1 MAAGAGLAAAFF
13 AAGAACVVKNE
24 VSTSKIV
31 HKNDGKCARCGD
43 AKAPAAA
50 ASTRLR
56 LCGRLG
62 FGGSRLRGR
71 GCARRRGVMNAQ
83 FAHQA
88 REQCAGGAQ
97 PSTARAF
104 ATLAGL
110 GATAFA
116 AGAFFAAAFA
126 GVAFLAGVFAMA
138 ARAGVASAT
147 LAFAPA
153 GAARAA
159 RGAPGERKSDA
170 NGVGRRAGWRH
181 RPQRHDDSTS
191 AASSRSATR
200 SALRDPRR
208 GAQYV
213 QEVRI
218 NACAAPRRVAA
229 CTGSLSSLPQR
240 GVQAAPE
247 AYRLTRH
254 AQVHRPRGGYRA
266 KPGQVVRAA
275 RHQRRVR
282 MPPPFAARAPALGR
296 LRPRSH
302 DSATMWALRSL
313 CAAASSALKRPVLS
327 PPCLRSEAW
336 RAVSE
341 AGGQRRAG

>member
-1 MAAGAGLAAAFF
+1 MQSWFSRLKSSCVPVPAPARQAHFLPLAGFLAAGFAAAGFFAAAAFLAGAAAGFFAAAGLAAGFGAGAGGAGAGLAAGAAAAAGFF

-31 HKNDGKCARCGD
+31 HTNDGKCARCGD

-62 FGGSRLRGR
+62 FGGSRLQGR

-88 REQCAGGAQ
+88 REQCGSVAQ

-116 AGAFFAAAFA
+116 AGAGFAAALA

-138 ARAGVASAT
+138 ARAGVGSAT

-170 NGVGRRAGWRH
+170 NGVGRRAGWRR
-181 RPQRHDDSTS
+181 RPNGLTISTS
-191 AASSRSATR
+191 AALSRSATR

-229 CTGSLSSLPQR
+229 YAGSSSSLPQR
-240 GVQAAPE
+240 GLQAAPE
-247 AYRLTRH
+247 AY
-254 AQVHRPRGGYRA
+254 
-266 KPGQVVRAA
+266 
-275 RHQRRVR
+275 
-282 MPPPFAARAPALGR
+282 APDAI
-296 LRPRSH
+296 
-302 DSATMWALRSL
+302 
-313 CAAASSALKRPVLS
+313 
-327 PPCLRSEAW
+327 
-336 RAVSE
+336 
-341 AGGQRRAG
+341 RAGLPSTKQ

>member
-1 MAAGAGLAAAFF
+1 M
-13 AAGAACVVKNE
+13 VKNE

-31 HKNDGKCARCGD
+31 HTNDGKCARCGD

-88 REQCAGGAQ
+88 REQCGSVAQ

-138 ARAGVASAT
+138 ARAGVGSAT

-170 NGVGRRAGWRH
+170 NGVGRRAGWRR

-191 AASSRSATR
+191 AASSRLATR

-229 CTGSLSSLPQR
+229 YAGSASSLPQR
-240 GVQAAPE
+240 GLQAAPE
-247 AYRLTRH
+247 AYAPDAIRAGLPSTKQLLGKTWSSRPCSAASEARSH
-254 AQVHRPRGGYRA
+254 AAAFCSACICPR
-266 KPGQVVRAA
+266 
-275 RHQRRVR
+275 
-282 MPPPFAARAPALGR
+282 PPPAAFARQRHYVGSAQPLCCSLLGAQATR
-296 LRPRSH
+296 LV
-302 DSATMWALRSL
+302 ATLLA
-313 CAAASSALKRPVLS
+313 
-327 PPCLRSEAW
+327 
-336 RAVSE
+336 
-341 AGGQRRAG
+341 Q